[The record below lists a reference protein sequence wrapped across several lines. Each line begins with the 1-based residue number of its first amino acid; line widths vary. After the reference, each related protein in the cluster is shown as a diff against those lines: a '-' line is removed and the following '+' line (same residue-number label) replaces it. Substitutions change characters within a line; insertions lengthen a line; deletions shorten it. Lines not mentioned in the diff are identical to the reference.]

1 MLVKKKSH
9 DRPFNSVLQQLRD
22 GQYRGI
28 KFSQSG
34 IYYIYDELKN
44 AIKEITGNNKIESF
58 ERQLCNYGFYAQEH
72 SGNQKYK
79 YRTFPNKDGFPYKL
93 LTIEEKKQLARTCK
107 STKFKISKVNDNVQD
122 NDTVIDDDN
131 DDDWSVIDETGF

>member
-9 DRPFNSVLQQLRD
+9 DKSFNSVLQQLRD

-58 ERQLCNYGFYAQEH
+58 EKQLINYGFYLKRNA
-72 SGNQKYK
+72 GNQKYK
-79 YRTFPNKDGFPYKL
+79 YRTFPNKNGFPYKL
-93 LTIEEKKQLARTCK
+93 LTIEERKQLLRSYK
-107 STKFKISKVNDNVQD
+107 STPDNIHD
-122 NDTVIDDDN
+122 NDTVIEDDN
-131 DDDWSVIDETGF
+131 DDDWSVIDETDL